1 MNEIHPRQLII
12 KYQSFNEAYSFS
24 LKWEDNGLIIK
35 QLSKN
40 QSQSQHKNQNQKQSI
55 NQSLNLDHN
64 QSITQSPNQNHNL
77 NQNEQKIIPTS
88 EEWEDFWYYLDEIK
102 IWDWYEDYRVT
113 CRDSCVEDDEW
124 EVDIVFGDM
133 KVESHGANSYPPTFR
148 ELLKAIEEL
157 TGIIIEFIQQD

>member
-1 MNEIHPRQLII
+1 MIKMNEIHPIQLFI
-12 KYQSFNEAYSFS
+12 KYQSFNEGYSFS

-40 QSQSQHKNQNQKQSI
+40 QSLNQIQNQNHNQNQSI
-55 NQSLNLDHN
+55 NQSLNH
-64 QSITQSPNQNHNL
+64 
-77 NQNEQKIIPTS
+77 NQNEQKIIPS
-88 EEWEDFWYYLDEIK
+88 NEEWEDFWYYLDEIK

>member
-1 MNEIHPRQLII
+1 MIKMNEIHPIQLII
-12 KYQSFNEAYSFS
+12 KYQSFNEGYSFS

-40 QSQSQHKNQNQKQSI
+40 QSL
-55 NQSLNLDHN
+55 NQSLNQIQNHNHN
-64 QSITQSPNQNHNL
+64 QSTKQNQNHNH
-77 NQNEQKIIPTS
+77 NQNELKIVPS
-88 EEWEDFWYYLDEIK
+88 NEEWEDFWYYLDEIK
-102 IWDWYEDYRVT
+102 IWDWYEDYKVT

-148 ELLKAIEEL
+148 EFLKAIEEL
-157 TGIIIEFIQQD
+157 TGTLIEFIQQD

>member
-1 MNEIHPRQLII
+1 MIKMNEIHPIQLIF
-12 KYQSFNEAYSFS
+12 KYEAFNEGYSFS

-40 QSQSQHKNQNQKQSI
+40 QSLNQSQNQNR
-55 NQSLNLDHN
+55 NQSLN
-64 QSITQSPNQNHNL
+64 QGQNLNHDQ
-77 NQNEQKIIPTS
+77 NQNEQKIIPS
-88 EEWEDFWYYLDEIK
+88 NDEWEDFWYYLDEIK

-133 KVESHGANSYPPTFR
+133 KVESHGGNSYPPTFR
-148 ELLKAIEEL
+148 EFLKAIEEL
-157 TGIIIEFIQQD
+157 TGILIEVIQQD